1 MSWAKRQI
9 EDDIGWGLPKTNDKP
24 INFKEYEKIYNRFWS
39 DKKKVEKSDIGFM
52 VKLINERMVEDGKRT
67 NR

>member
-24 INFKEYEKIYNRFWS
+24 INFKEYEEIYNRFWS
-39 DKKKVEKSDIGFM
+39 DKKSVTPDDINFM
-52 VKLINERMVEDGKRT
+52 VRLIEERAVKQNE
-67 NR
+67 N

>member
-39 DKKKVEKSDIGFM
+39 KKKSVTADDINFM
-52 VKLINERMVEDGKRT
+52 VRLIEERAVKQNE
-67 NR
+67 N